1 MVVATA
7 LDNDGA
13 GLADGPRLGAD
24 TTRVRGPDVIGEARA
39 GDAPLGVTK
48 LELETGL
55 ASA

>member
-7 LDNDGA
+7 LDSDGA

-48 LELETGL
+48 LETGL